1 MNLEP
6 GRVRQMVDDSLKKD
20 SAIICH
26 ETLGSAQAVCRGF
39 FDLHW
44 RDTLPLRA
52 AVALRVLEEVQSARV
67 AK

>member
-1 MNLEP
+1 
-6 GRVRQMVDDSLKKD
+6 MVDDSLKSD

-26 ETLGSAQAVCRGF
+26 DTLDGAQAVCRGF

-52 AVALRVLEEVQSARV
+52 AVALNVLEEVERSQTGNLGVVV
-67 AK
+67 AGK